1 MDPQLFS
8 MMQKLQEGQEKTQLM
23 LGRLEQGQHD
33 QTDHIN
39 AVSNNVKSVKKDL
52 EDHEGDDGAH
62 GIKTMRRF
70 MGGLVTFLTLVVT
83 CIELLHFL
91 GVNHGP

>member
-1 MDPQLFS
+1 MDPQLFA
-8 MMQKLQEGQEKTQLM
+8 MMQKLQDGQEKTQLM

-39 AVSNNVKSVKKDL
+39 AVSNNVRQVKQDL
-52 EDHEGDDGAH
+52 EKHADDDGAH

-70 MGGLVTFLTLVVT
+70 MGGLVTVMGLILTG
-83 CIELLHFL
+83 IELLHF
-91 GVNHGP
+91 VTKHGP